1 MEATVSK
8 LRNLTNTRLTLSM
21 ADSLN
26 QVLLA
31 YLQGQRSLTAT
42 LNPLI
47 SLALAEPSALA
58 AFDISPRQVERSLAH
73 RLACL
78 QQVYPT
84 LQAWCADAFAT
95 TSWLETLW
103 NFWLPL
109 ALQLADC
116 RQQQQRPIVQ
126 AVLGGQGTGKTTLG
140 KVLAQVLGQLG
151 YRLLSLS
158 LDDLYKTYAERQ
170 HLQTQDP
177 RLIWRGPPGT
187 HDIALGLRVL
197 DELRQAGPDR
207 EITIPR
213 FDKSRHQGAGDR
225 TEPEIVHG
233 VDIILFEGWFVGC
246 RPIPPERFEQAPA
259 PILTAA
265 DRAFA
270 RDMNARLAE
279 YLPLWERCDRWLV
292 LYPTDYRLSQIWR
305 WQAEQQMQAAGNPGM
320 SAAEIDAFVEY
331 FWKALHPDLFIQP
344 LVTQPGFVDLVVE
357 IDADHLPR
365 RIFRV
370 CKS

>member
-1 MEATVSK
+1 MS
-8 LRNLTNTRLTLSM
+8 
-21 ADSLN
+21 DSLN
-26 QVLLA
+26 QCLLA
-31 YLQGQRSLTAT
+31 YLQGQRSPTAT
-42 LNPLI
+42 LNSLV

-58 AFDISPRQVERSLAH
+58 AFDIPPGQIERSLAH
-73 RLACL
+73 RLMCL

-84 LQAWCADAFAT
+84 LQTWCEEAFT
-95 TSWLETLW
+95 TTPWLETLW

-109 ALQLADC
+109 ALQLAEL
-116 RQQQQRPIVQ
+116 RQQQQRPVVQ

-140 KVLAQVLGQLG
+140 KVLAQILGQLG
-151 YRLLSLS
+151 YRLLSFS

-170 HLQTQDP
+170 QLQTQDP

-187 HDIALGLRVL
+187 HDVALGLQVL
-197 DELRQAGPDR
+197 DELRRARPDQ
-207 EITIPR
+207 EIAIPR

-225 TEPEIVHG
+225 TQPEIVHG
-233 VDIILFEGWFVGC
+233 IDIILFEGWFVGC
-246 RPIPPERFEQAPA
+246 RPIAPERFEQAPP

-270 RDMNARLAE
+270 RDMNARLVE

-320 SAAEIDAFVEY
+320 SAAEVHAFVEY

-344 LVTQPGFVDLVVE
+344 LVTQPGLVDLVVE
-357 IDADHLPR
+357 IDAYHAPR

-370 CKS
+370 FSS